1 MMLAMRP
8 DGGGSTPPDAIR
20 GLLSGFP
27 ASRAFAVVFV
37 AYLGW
42 TPEICW

>member
-1 MMLAMRP
+1 MQTDNSDSA
-8 DGGGSTPPDAIR
+8 
-20 GLLSGFP
+20 GFP